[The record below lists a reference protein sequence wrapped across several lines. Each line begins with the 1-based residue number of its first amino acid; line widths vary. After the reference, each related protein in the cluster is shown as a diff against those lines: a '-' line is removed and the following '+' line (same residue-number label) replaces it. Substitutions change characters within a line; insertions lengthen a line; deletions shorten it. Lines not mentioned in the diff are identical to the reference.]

1 MTIISYIRPMET
13 KYYIYHIPTFVWK
26 DGSIGKIG
34 VSENPKKRT
43 ISQKYSNYQ
52 ILETHTDIMEVSRRE
67 IELQKQYGYK
77 VDTIPYW
84 KSSEMAKKGEGGR
97 IAAGKGGRN
106 NSKENKSKAG
116 KIGGKGNRSITFK
129 DAQLI
134 RKLYSTKKY
143 KQRQLGQMYN
153 VSREVIAMITSNRTY
168 TQP

>member
-1 MTIISYIRPMET
+1 MET

-26 DGSIGKIG
+26 NGGVGKIG
-34 VSENPKKRT
+34 VSEEPKIRVK
-43 ISQKYSNYQ
+43 SQKYSDYE

-67 IELQKQYGYK
+67 IELQKEYGYK
-77 VDTIPYW
+77 VDFLPYW
-84 KSSEMAKKGEGGR
+84 KTIKTAKTGVGGR
-97 IAAGKGGRN
+97 AAAGKGGRN
-106 NSKENKSKAG
+106 NSKENKIKAG
-116 KIGGKGNRSITFK
+116 KIGGKGNRSITFE

-143 KQRQLGQMYN
+143 KQRQLGEMYN

>member
-1 MTIISYIRPMET
+1 MET

-106 NSKENKSKAG
+106 NSKENKIKAG
-116 KIGGKGNRSITFK
+116 KAPKHVLRKLTYE
-129 DAQLI
+129 DAQKI
-134 RKLYSTKKY
+134 
-143 KQRQLGQMYN
+143 RQLFAQKFYSKYRLGKMFDVQTQIICCIIN
-153 VSREVIAMITSNRTY
+153 NKTY